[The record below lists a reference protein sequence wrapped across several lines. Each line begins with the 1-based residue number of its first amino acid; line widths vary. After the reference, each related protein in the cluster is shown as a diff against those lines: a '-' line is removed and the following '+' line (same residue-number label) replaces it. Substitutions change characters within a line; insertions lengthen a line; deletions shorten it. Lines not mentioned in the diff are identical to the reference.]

1 MLPECKWLCVFEH
14 VLKQDRKQNWLLQS
28 YNFAGITLVK
38 PFQFQIKFGEALISE
53 TSFII

>member
-38 PFQFQIKFGEALISE
+38 PFQFQIKVGEALISG